1 MPWDG
6 SNNLIFLDRVKR
18 HCEMSVYLFFIF
30 FIFKSIMAD
39 ECIRGAYKEH
49 AKAKKMTQG
58 IRGTK
63 TMTCTMSLLNAM
75 RD

>member
-1 MPWDG
+1 MQ
-6 SNNLIFLDRVKR
+6 IEKV
-18 HCEMSVYLFFIF
+18 MSGY
-30 FIFKSIMAD
+30 KYQSIMAD

-49 AKAKKMTQG
+49 ANAKTMTQG

-63 TMTCTMSLLNAM
+63 TMTGIMSMLNAM

>member
-1 MPWDG
+1 MADEC
-6 SNNLIFLDRVKR
+6 IFIPL
-18 HCEMSVYLFFIF
+18 SF

-49 AKAKKMTQG
+49 AKAKTMTQG

>member
-1 MPWDG
+1 M
-6 SNNLIFLDRVKR
+6 SVYLFFMLFIFKSIMAD
-18 HCEMSVYLFFIF
+18 MSVYLFFIF
-30 FIFKSIMAD
+30 FILKSIMAD

-49 AKAKKMTQG
+49 AKAKTMTQG

>member
-1 MPWDG
+1 MNRFV
-6 SNNLIFLDRVKR
+6 SKVQIEKV
-18 HCEMSVYLFFIF
+18 MSGY
-30 FIFKSIMAD
+30 KYQSIMAD

-49 AKAKKMTQG
+49 VKAKTMTQG

-63 TMTCTMSLLNAM
+63 TMTCIMSMLNAM

>member
-1 MPWDG
+1 
-6 SNNLIFLDRVKR
+6 
-18 HCEMSVYLFFIF
+18 MSGY
-30 FIFKSIMAD
+30 KYQSIMMAD

-49 AKAKKMTQG
+49 ANAKTMTQG

-63 TMTCTMSLLNAM
+63 TMTGIMSMLNAT

>member
-1 MPWDG
+1 M
-6 SNNLIFLDRVKR
+6 LFIFKGIMADECIFIL
-18 HCEMSVYLFFIF
+18 YLF

-49 AKAKKMTQG
+49 AKAKTMTQG

>member
-1 MPWDG
+1 MADEC
-6 SNNLIFLDRVKR
+6 IFIL
-18 HCEMSVYLFFIF
+18 YLF

-49 AKAKKMTQG
+49 AKAKTMTQG

-63 TMTCTMSLLNAM
+63 TMACTMSLLNAM